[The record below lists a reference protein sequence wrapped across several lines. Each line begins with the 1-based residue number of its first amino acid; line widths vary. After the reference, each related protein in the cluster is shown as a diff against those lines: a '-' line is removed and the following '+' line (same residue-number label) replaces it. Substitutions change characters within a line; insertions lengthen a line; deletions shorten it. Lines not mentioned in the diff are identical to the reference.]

1 LRWARAIGPAGQQ
14 QRLGFQRR
22 ARARTNSFR
31 PPEQREGVVAGRI
44 GARRR
49 GAEPQRGIEHA
60 LQQRSR
66 RHVEPRPRDGA
77 QRVAREEHG
86 RAVALAAH
94 SFRMLHVGGGE
105 HLEGLTAGDPLSQQ
119 SGGRVGLRDR
129 AAAWCTFESLCH
141 LGERRPQRAG
151 GGETHRLGGGRHGE
165 DQGRE
170 KSREPHEVG
179 SGCVAFGKNSC
190 SPLIW

>member
-1 LRWARAIGPAGQQ
+1 MAH
-14 QRLGFQRR
+14 
-22 ARARTNSFR
+22 S
-31 PPEQREGVVAGRI
+31 
-44 GARRR
+44 
-49 GAEPQRGIEHA
+49 
-60 LQQRSR
+60 
-66 RHVEPRPRDGA
+66 
-77 QRVAREEHG
+77 
-86 RAVALAAH
+86 AVALAAH
-94 SFRMLHVGGGE
+94 RFRMLHVGGGE
-105 HLEGLTAGDPLSQQ
+105 HLEGLTAGDSLSQQ

-129 AAAWCTFESLCH
+129 AAAWCTFEGLCH